1 MQKVMCEHCKQEVP
15 VMLYF
20 HDPMILTE
28 EDGLHMC
35 TNYEA
40 IVQGKSICPYC
51 GSDVRKTFK
60 KSITKEDIIDLA
72 GGRGE
77 WVV

>member
-20 HDPMILTE
+20 YDARIITHESSLFNS
-28 EDGLHMC
+28 GY
-35 TNYEA
+35 YEA
-40 IVQGKSICPYC
+40 KVQGRSTCPFC
-51 GSDVRKTFK
+51 GGEVHKTFK

-77 WVV
+77 

>member
-20 HDPMILTE
+20 YEPKIISH
-28 EDGLHMC
+28 EDHLHMC
-35 TNYEA
+35 THYEA
-40 IVQGKSICPYC
+40 VVYGRSVCPYC
-51 GSDVRKTFK
+51 GAEVNKTFN

-77 WVV
+77 